1 MSSHQPDPPL
11 TPSTNAAAA
20 DALVSEAQ
28 AFMESYATDLRE
40 GRRDAILARYDPRG
54 AYMMGHG
61 QKRALSLDDLAAI
74 YHGTQWKPPVTFA
87 WQDLSYEVV
96 GPDAVV
102 IAGLMDWGFNP
113 EFKLRISYTGLLL
126 RRDGRWMIRLED
138 EDAAPQRP
146 PQPPA
151 AGEE

>member
-1 MSSHQPDPPL
+1 M
-11 TPSTNAAAA
+11 PSFAHEDTLAG
-20 DALVSEAQ
+20 EAQ
-28 AFMESYATDLRE
+28 AFMESYAEDLRE

-54 AYMMGHG
+54 SYMMGHG
-61 QKRALSLDDLAAI
+61 QKRLLSLDALAAI
-74 YHGTQWKPPVTFA
+74 YHGTEWKPPVTFE
-87 WQDLSYEVV
+87 WLDLSYEVV

-102 IAGLMDWGFNP
+102 VAGLMDWGFSA

-146 PQPPA
+146 APQRPPG
-151 AGEE
+151 GEEL